1 MILKKISRLYLW
13 DIVGFKKQMEKKTM
27 NTFKIKYYYQS
38 TFRNGRAND
47 WDNIESETVQLN
59 LPSDATRGEVC
70 KLWQDENTKKFGY
83 GYRRVTFVSSELINL

>member
-1 MILKKISRLYLW
+1 
-13 DIVGFKKQMEKKTM
+13 MEKKTM

-47 WDNIESETVQLN
+47 WDNIESEIVQLN

-70 KLWQDENTKKFGY
+70 KLWQDGNDI
-83 GYRRVTFVSSELINL
+83 YRRVTFVSSELINL